1 MTTLYPNAILDGP
14 VDHIP
19 DETDLIEA
27 AMRWHFDPRTGSR
40 FWLDQ
45 ADTLGFDPREDIHTV
60 DDLARFPNI
69 VDQLRYVP
77 AGDLIPR
84 GYARQDDMV
93 YGVYDSGG
101 TTGPPKHVVF
111 MTDWMERLLVHTD
124 QEMDERDYP
133 RRVDWLALAP
143 SGPHMSGA
151 FVRESVRRRGRLG
164 FTVDLDP
171 RWVKKCIAAGR
182 ADQADQYA
190 DHIGA
195 QARAVLESQDI
206 GVLITT
212 PPLLERLVR
221 DEELHKLIAD
231 RVQVIEWGGA
241 HLDPDTRYLLRTE
254 VFPHNR
260 MVGRYGST
268 MILASAVER
277 DGLAPDAPCVYDS
290 FSPYATFRVVDPET
304 GEPVPYD
311 SRGRVV
317 MNHVSKSALLPN
329 NLERDEATRIEA
341 PPGQAG
347 DSVAD
352 VAPVA
357 VFGDS
362 PVIEGVY

>member
-1 MTTLYPNAILDGP
+1 MTTLHPNSILDGP
-14 VDHIP
+14 ADHIP

-69 VDQLRYVP
+69 VDRLRYVP

-84 GYARQDDMV
+84 GYAGQDDAV

-101 TTGPPKHVVF
+101 TTGPPKRVVF
-111 MTDWMERLLVHTD
+111 MTDWMQRLLVHTD

-143 SGPHMSGA
+143 GGPHMFGA

-171 RWVKKCIAAGR
+171 RWVKKCIATGR
-182 ADQADQYA
+182 GDQAEQYA
-190 DHIGA
+190 DHIVA

-268 MILASAVER
+268 MILASAIER
-277 DGLAPDAPCVYDS
+277 DGLAPDAPCVFDS
-290 FSPYATFRVVDPET
+290 FSPYVTFRVVDPET
-304 GEPVPYD
+304 GEPVPYG

-341 PPGQAG
+341 PPGRPG

-357 VFGDS
+357 MFGDS